1 MSIASAKACIDRIL
15 TDEDFAKAI
24 ISLKSAADRM
34 AYAKSAGYD
43 FTREDFA
50 TASGALSV
58 EEMETVVGG
67 VLPKCHPTTHPVHPL
82 FPIR

>member
-15 TDEDFAKAI
+15 TDEDFAQTI
-24 ISLKSAADRM
+24 SSLKSAEDRM

-50 TASGALSV
+50 TASGALSI
-58 EEMETVVGG
+58 EEMENVVGG
-67 VLPKCHPTTHPVHPL
+67 GLPPCHPTTHPVHPTM
-82 FPIR
+82 PIR

>member
-24 ISLKSAADRM
+24 TSLKSAEDRM

-58 EEMETVVGG
+58 EEMENVSGG
-67 VLPKCHPTTHPVHPL
+67 GLPQCHPTTSPVHPM